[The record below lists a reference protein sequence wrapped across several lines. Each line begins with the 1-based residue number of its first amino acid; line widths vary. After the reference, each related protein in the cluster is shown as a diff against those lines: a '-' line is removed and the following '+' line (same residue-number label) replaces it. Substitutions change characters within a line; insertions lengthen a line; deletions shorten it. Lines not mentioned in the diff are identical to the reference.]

1 MALGSYQSENLY
13 LIKKALDYTQ
23 VGLTVTDPSLPDNPL
38 IYINKGFLDMTG
50 YKESE
55 VLGRNCRFLQGDEA
69 QEPVLNQIRSAIEN
83 KDSITVQ
90 LKNFKKSGQ
99 MFWNELSVAPLW
111 IDEQGGKR
119 LYFVGLQKDV
129 TKEKE
134 QQELLEQSIDEVLNI
149 SVPIVPVKDGVSVLP
164 IIGTLTEPRFEKII
178 STVSTYISQSKDD
191 YFIVDLSGLLK
202 VDSFVADAIFKLN
215 DLILMTGTELI
226 VTGIKPNLAMKM
238 GELRTDFR
246 DLNTFMNV
254 KSALKKLQI

>member
-1 MALGSYQSENLY
+1 MALESYKSENLH
-13 LIKKALDYTQ
+13 LIKEALDYTQ

-38 IYINKGFLDMTG
+38 IYVNKGFLDMTG
-50 YKESE
+50 YQEPE
-55 VLGRNCRFLQGDEA
+55 VLGKNCRFLQGNETEQIA
-69 QEPVLNQIRSAIEN
+69 LQQIRTAIEN
-83 KDSITVQ
+83 KEAVTVQ
-90 LKNFKKSGQ
+90 LKNYKKSGQ

-111 IDEQGGKR
+111 IDENEGKR

-149 SVPIVPVKDGVSVLP
+149 SVPIVPVKDGISVLP
-164 IIGTLTEPRFEKII
+164 IIGTLTAPRFHKII
-178 STVSTYISQSKDD
+178 TTVSTYISQSKDD
-191 YFIVDLSGLLK
+191 YFIVDLSGLLE

-238 GELRTDFR
+238 GEMKEDFR
-246 DLNTFMNV
+246 ELNTYMNV
-254 KSALKKLQI
+254 KSALKKLHI